1 MSFSKQL
8 IVAVSPHYLDTFAIF
23 TCLVNVAAAA
33 SDDDDDDDDDDDA
46 DELDSDDVKRT
57 FDYR

>member
-33 SDDDDDDDDDDDA
+33 ADDDDDA

-57 FDYR
+57 FDYQ